1 MQSEEKNSFIKV
13 NDDVDF
19 VSLLFVLL
27 ENLNLFITVFVVST
41 FISFIYYL
49 SSTKIYSSSSLIEI
63 QTESIGFSPASPLM
77 QSNKNSLVAE
87 MEIFKSDST
96 IIDTI
101 SNLDG
106 AFKDEIPS
114 VSKIQGGLNISSSSP
129 SLMSISLSYDNRD
142 LTPVI
147 LNQLVDEYILDR
159 KEFKKESS
167 SAARKFIA
175 SELPK
180 VKALLAK
187 AEDNLNSFKLSTNS
201 TDVIFDDKTRN
212 IKLNE
217 LEDRVRDINF
227 KELELKEFYKSN
239 HPIYVTLSQQKNLV
253 LSQISE
259 IQEELPKI
267 PTRQRQIEN
276 LKREVKIYADVIQNL
291 SKEDINLS
299 MAEASSISNVRI
311 INYASNPSMIS
322 PSKAIIPLFPF
333 FSIIIIFLIQALRHF
348 LNNKISNPDA
358 LSDFIGKE
366 RVIGELPLLNN
377 LKNKDK
383 EKYAQVMANELLHK
397 TIFDITNS
405 DKDFS
410 SILFTSSR
418 KNVGKTEVSERIF
431 NMLAEEGKKVCLL
444 DLDYRQG
451 ALSKKV
457 DNSKEEFQS
466 FEEFFKEQ
474 EKYKKGDCLF
484 IPSFKVDSIP
494 AFLKSQEFK
503 ENISKLKQEY
513 DFILCDTPPWSL
525 FVDGKIIKE
534 NFEKIIYIVG
544 CNTSTFKDIETFENE
559 LNQKENTFFFF
570 NKFNYFYNILG
581 LTYQYPYY
589 SNDHYY
595 DYENYRSIRKEVN
608 ISTFFKDF
616 YRKIKNMV
624 KK

>member
-1 MQSEEKNSFIKV
+1 MHSDESNSLIKI

-19 VSLLFVLL
+19 VSLLFVFL
-27 ENLNLFITVFVVST
+27 ENLNLFITVFIVST
-41 FISFIYYL
+41 FISLIYYI
-49 SSTKIYSSSSLIEI
+49 SSTKIYLSSSLIEI
-63 QTESIGFSPASPLM
+63 QTDSIDFVPGTAFA
-77 QSNKNSLVAE
+77 QRNINSLTAE
-87 MEIFKSDST
+87 IEIFKSSDT
-96 IIDTI
+96 IVDTI
-101 SNLDG
+101 SNLG
-106 AFKDEIPS
+106 NEFGDEVPS

-129 SLMSISLSYDNRD
+129 TLMSISFSYDDED
-142 LTPVI
+142 LTPII
-147 LNQLVDEYILDR
+147 LNQLIEEYILDR

-167 SAARKFIA
+167 SAARRFIA

-180 VKALLAK
+180 VKNLLTK
-187 AEDNLNSFKLSTNS
+187 AEENLNSFKLSTNS

-217 LEDRVRDINF
+217 LEDRVRDIDF

-239 HPIYVTLSQQKNLV
+239 HPIYVTLSQQKNLL
-253 LSQISE
+253 LSQIKE

-267 PTRQRQIEN
+267 PTRQRQVEN
-276 LKREVKIYADVIQNL
+276 LMREVKIYADVIQNL
-291 SKEDINLS
+291 STEDLNLS
-299 MAEASSISNVRI
+299 MVEASSTSNVRI

-322 PSKAIIPLFPF
+322 PSKVVIPLIPF
-333 FSIIIIFLIQALRHF
+333 LSILIIFLIQSIRYF

-366 RVIGELPLLNN
+366 RIIGELPLLNN

-383 EKYAQVMANELLHK
+383 ERYSQAMANELLHK
-397 TIFDITNS
+397 TIFEITHS

-451 ALSKKV
+451 ALSKKNS
-457 DNSKEEFQS
+457 DNEEEFKS
-466 FEEFFKEQ
+466 FDDFLKS
-474 EKYKKGDCLF
+474 KDRYKKGDRLF
-484 IPSFKVDSIP
+484 IPAFKVDSIP
-494 AFLKSQEFK
+494 SYFKSQDFK
-503 ENISKLKQEY
+503 DNISELKKEY
-513 DFILCDTPPWSL
+513 DYILCDTPPWAL
-525 FVDGKIIKE
+525 FVDAKIIKE
-534 NFEKIIYIVG
+534 NFEKIIYVVG
-544 CNTSTFKDIETFENE
+544 SNISTFKDIETFEVEVNK
-559 LNQKENTFFFF
+559 KEDVFFFY
-570 NKFNYFYNILG
+570 NKFNYFYNVLG

-608 ISTFFKDF
+608 ISSFFETFYKKI
-616 YRKIKNMV
+616 RKIL